1 MKKTKKTALL
11 LECQK
16 YLDVRINRILVS
28 IKDLE
33 NSLSGETKSS
43 AGDKYET
50 GREMINA
57 EIEKLSVQLK
67 EFKKLEEVLQIAERN
82 QNYIEVSLGS
92 AVETSSANYFIAIPA
107 GEITL
112 ENEKFYAIGA
122 NSPVAKILLGKK
134 AGDEFTFNGI
144 SNKILFVD

>member
-1 MKKTKKTALL
+1 MKKTKKTGLL
-11 LECQK
+11 VECQK

-57 EIEKLSVQLK
+57 EIEKLSGQLK

-82 QNYIEVSLGS
+82 QNHKEINLGS
-92 AVETSSANYFIAIPA
+92 VVETSTANYFIAIPA
-107 GEITL
+107 GEITF
-112 ENEKFYAIGA
+112 ENGKFYAIGA
-122 NSPVAKILLGKK
+122 NSPVAKVLLGKT
-134 AGDEFTFNGI
+134 AGEEFTFNGM
-144 SNKILFVD
+144 SNKINSVN